1 MYESIFYMKVSIVVP
16 VYNRI
21 DYLEDCIRS
30 IEAQNYDDIE
40 IICVD
45 DGSSDGSYDKLLEL
59 QSASRFRKGS
69 GDDPGDFLVLRHEEK
84 QEVPDDEYRTMD
96 YVYVPT
102 NKGTQHALN
111 TGFNAASGDLIGIVD
126 SDDMLAPFTVAPLV
140 KFFKRNPGLDFAWT
154 LYEAI
159 EQNGSWPRLGA
170 RCKWPAPKNQKEV
183 IIQNLIRF
191 SCFHF
196 KMVRTSSYRN
206 KFATWENMPSISVDY
221 AWILENM
228 FRGEFRRFE
237 HVGYYYRTKSD
248 NSHSTVRKQEQMSVS
263 NQVRSNCLAFAHQN
277 GYISDEELADIKERC
292 KQLKENHERKKIK
305 EKEFNS
311 KYNID
316 NSKYGPAYE

>member
-1 MYESIFYMKVSIVVP
+1 MKVTIVVP
-16 VYNRI
+16 VYNRLQ
-21 DYLEDCIRS
+21 YLDECIRS

-45 DGSSDGSYDKLLEL
+45 DGSTDGSYDRLLEL
-59 QSASRFRKGS
+59 QSASRFRRGTKS
-69 GDDPGDFLVLRHEEK
+69 DTGDFLVLRHEKEIEEDLFDGGLIDK
-84 QEVPDDEYRTMD
+84 KI
-96 YVYVPT
+96 VYVPE
-102 NKGTQHALN
+102 NKGTQHALH
-111 TGFNAASGDLIGIVD
+111 TGFEAASGDLIGIVD
-126 SDDMLAPFTVAPLV
+126 SDDILAPFTIAPMV
-140 KFFKRNPGLDFAWT
+140 KFFKRNPGLDFSWT

-170 RCKWPAPKNQKEV
+170 RCKWPAPKSQKEV

-196 KMVRTSSYRN
+196 KMVRATSYKT

-237 HVGYYYRTKSD
+237 HVGYYYRTKST
-248 NSHSTVRKQEQMSVS
+248 NSHSTVRKQEQMTVS
-263 NQVRSNCLAFAHQN
+263 NQVRSNCLKFAHEN
-277 GYISDEELADIKERC
+277 GFITDEELADIKTRC
-292 KQLKENHERKKIK
+292 QQLKKNHEEKKQKEIK
-305 EKEFNS
+305 FNEK
-311 KYNID
+311 YGID